1 VSRLPFQD
9 ALVKGH
15 PIPPN
20 LPIQFIIACPM
31 TLTCINRDLNRI
43 IEILAR
49 ERSLL
54 QCISRLLAPIAR

>member
-1 VSRLPFQD
+1 
-9 ALVKGH
+9 
-15 PIPPN
+15 
-20 LPIQFIIACPM
+20 M